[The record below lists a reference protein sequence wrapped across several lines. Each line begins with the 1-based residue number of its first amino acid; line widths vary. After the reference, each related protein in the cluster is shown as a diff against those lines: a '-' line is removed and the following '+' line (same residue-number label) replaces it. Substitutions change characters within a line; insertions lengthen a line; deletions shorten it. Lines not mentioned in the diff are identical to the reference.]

1 MRHCLSACN
10 IGGHPIEH
18 KGEQIRSPA
27 ARETTDISRFIGKI
41 REQTGKDPH
50 KVFLVQEN
58 GTPLGHPLRWWEI
71 KNGII
76 DKSGVY

>member
-1 MRHCLSACN
+1 MEYYLSACDTS
-10 IGGHPIEH
+10 GRPIEH
-18 KGEQIRSPA
+18 GGEQIRAPA
-27 ARETTDISRFIGKI
+27 TRETTDISRFIGKV
-41 REQTGKDPH
+41 REQAGEFPH
-50 KVFLVQEN
+50 KVFLIQEN